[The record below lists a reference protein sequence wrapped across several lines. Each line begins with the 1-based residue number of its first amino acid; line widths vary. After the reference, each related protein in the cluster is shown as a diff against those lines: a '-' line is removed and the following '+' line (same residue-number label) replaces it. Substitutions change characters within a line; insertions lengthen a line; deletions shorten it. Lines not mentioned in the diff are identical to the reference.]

1 MDRGGDSCLENGVW
15 ISSCHPKNVA
25 HMISVIVSFRLIY
38 LKAEFHLG
46 SASHD
51 DEAREATVS
60 DSQDHP
66 RRSPQCEM
74 H

>member
-1 MDRGGDSCLENGVW
+1 MAVIVVLKTVFGFLAVIR
-15 ISSCHPKNVA
+15 
-25 HMISVIVSFRLIY
+25 SVIVSFRLIY
-38 LKAEFHLG
+38 LKAEFYLG

-51 DEAREATVS
+51 DEAREATA
-60 DSQDHP
+60 

>member
-1 MDRGGDSCLENGVW
+1 MW
-15 ISSCHPKNVA
+15 IVA
-25 HMISVIVSFRLIY
+25 VIAVLKTVFGFLAVIRSVIVSFRLIY